1 MSAKKSPSRQNSA
14 KGASA
19 KKATSP
25 DDLTKAGK
33 KTDIELSED
42 ELKDVA
48 GGNNPA
54 TKDFLE
60 ALDCAPDRYKAHCD
74 ERRIERGRFEAFA
87 ANGAN

>member
-1 MSAKKSPSRQNSA
+1 MSAKKTSSRQGPA

-54 TKDFLE
+54 TKDSWKL
-60 ALDCAPDRYKAHCD
+60 
-74 ERRIERGRFEAFA
+74 
-87 ANGAN
+87 